1 MSRFSHHYE
10 YYYFTLTSLESKRMK
25 ILQRGPLSEEEDY
38 RLTEIDAEM
47 AMYSR
52 FLAQLDSL
60 A

>member
-10 YYYFTLTSLESKRMK
+10 YYNFLLDVLERRRMK

-52 FLAQLDSL
+52 FLVQLDSL